1 MYAPWIR
8 NIFVVTNGQEPNWLK
23 TDHPNVKVIPHSE
36 IFLKKS
42 DLPTFNSMAI
52 EVHLH
57 KIPGLR
63 IVFPF
68 LSWAPMGMSFP
79 IDAN

>member
-8 NIFVVTNGQEPNWLK
+8 NIFVVTNGQQPNWLK

-36 IFLKKS
+36 IFQKKS

-63 IVFPF
+63 NVFSIRSRVEEGF
-68 LSWAPMGMSFP
+68 QV
-79 IDAN
+79 DANY